1 MRSKM
6 WRMRMRTMTS
16 LIKIRLKITPQEQV
30 DFFLFP
36 WRWGKGV
43 LLEDNDEVL
52 RGAVQFFFWV
62 NLGFLPNPLA
72 PPPPPRTL
80 GHQQLKF
87 FWCLFCILGYSKHI
101 IFSWK
106 SPIFWVKRVGTGTPP
121 SPLIWILSQVYPKF
135 DRLFLAHF
143 LGGPINYWID
153 EILPPHL
160 CTMCFITFMD
170 SSKAN

>member
-1 MRSKM
+1 MFSSRPFHSLTLISKKV
-6 WRMRMRTMTS
+6 S
-16 LIKIRLKITPQEQV
+16 LPWQGCKNPPKIGGEPEFRCHLCCWLATDADQ
-30 DFFLFP
+30 
-36 WRWGKGV
+36 
-43 LLEDNDEVL
+43 L
-52 RGAVQFFFWV
+52 RGAVQKNFGA
-62 NLGFLPNPLA
+62 NLGFCPNRLG
-72 PPPPPRTL
+72 PPPSPNVGTPTT
-80 GHQQLKF
+80 QKKI
-87 FWCLFCILGYSKHI
+87 WCLFCILGYSKHI

>member
-1 MRSKM
+1 M
-6 WRMRMRTMTS
+6 
-16 LIKIRLKITPQEQV
+16 
-30 DFFLFP
+30 
-36 WRWGKGV
+36 G
-43 LLEDNDEVL
+43 LLESILTVL
-52 RGAVQFFFWV
+52 TSTCQNTDDGLLRFLIDFCAWIHIDCNRYIRGAVRKKFGETWDFV
-62 NLGFLPNPLA
+62 PTGLT
-72 PPPPPRTL
+72 PPPRTL
-80 GHQQLKF
+80 GHQQLKKK

-135 DRLFLAHF
+135 DRLFLTHF